1 VHATFQDDPVALHNI
16 EYTGT
21 DAVLWGNDYP
31 HEEGTYPHSRDIVE
45 RLAREVDADTAR
57 RVFRDN
63 AARVFGFD
71 EKTIDKPIEDV
82 TLSS

>member
-16 EYTGT
+16 AYTGT

-31 HEEGTYPHSRDIVE
+31 HEEGTYPDSRDIVQ
-45 RLAREVDADTAR
+45 RLASEVDADTAR

-71 EKTIDKPIEDV
+71 EQTIDEPIEDV
-82 TLSS
+82 TPSS